1 MSITPG
7 ITEQYPNYFAID
19 MYCRHG
25 TNNNQIGKSR
35 RRLTMIIVSRFGHT
49 SPMII
54 RWLYGISQAQALVH
68 LNRLCQ
74 EGLLEYTQTHRSPD
88 DRVYVLTRAGALY
101 AEQLTGVQL
110 HFRSSEQVSQRINLS
125 TLYHD
130 LIVQYVILRGMTEQ
144 HFQNGDSFNGWDSF
158 ITDAEFRKLAR
169 KHDIRNVDAL
179 TREPNGTLCAVEFEH
194 SFKTPENRKG
204 ILLKYSE
211 ALQAGVYEK
220 IMLFSQKLDILKDA
234 RRINDAAIDYL
245 TSHTKSKSNDAWLS
259 EMQAQQLKAAL
270 VYRTKFCDELTE
282 RFYR

>member
-7 ITEQYPNYFAID
+7 ITEQYQNFFSID
-19 MYCRHG
+19 MGYKHG

-68 LNRLCQ
+68 LNKLCL
-74 EGLLEYTQTHRSPD
+74 EGLLDYTQTHRSPD

-101 AEQLTGVQL
+101 AEQITGVQL

-179 TREPNGTLCAVEFEH
+179 TREPNGTLCALEFEH

-245 TSHTKSKSNDAWLS
+245 TSHIKPKSNDTWLS
-259 EMQAQQLKAAL
+259 EDNAQQLKAAL

-282 RFYR
+282 RFYS